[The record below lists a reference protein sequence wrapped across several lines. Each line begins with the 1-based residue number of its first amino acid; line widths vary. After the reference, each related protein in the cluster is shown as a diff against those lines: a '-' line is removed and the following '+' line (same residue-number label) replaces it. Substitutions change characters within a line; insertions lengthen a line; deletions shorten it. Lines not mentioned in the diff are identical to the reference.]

1 MKIVIAAVGKAK
13 GAVGEAIG
21 EYEARAR
28 RYFAFE
34 SHEVKEEQYR
44 GKGDAPRVRDE
55 EGKRLLARVPAGAEI
70 VALHETGRAWDSH
83 RLAAYLA
90 ELQVRA
96 SPGVAFLIGGAYGLS
111 DEILARAGH
120 TLALGA
126 MTLPHEL
133 ARLVLAE
140 QLYRAGTI
148 NRGEPYHKGR
158 E

>member
-1 MKIVIAAVGKAK
+1 MKVAVIAVGKAK
-13 GAVGEAIG
+13 GAVGEAIL

-34 SHEVKEEQYR
+34 SHEVKEEPYR
-44 GKGDAPRVRDE
+44 GRGDAPRVRDE
-55 EGKRLLARVPAGAEI
+55 EGRRLLARVPAGAEI
-70 VALHETGRAWDSH
+70 VALHETGLAWDSH

-90 ELQVRA
+90 ELQLRA
-96 SPGVAFLIGGAYGLS
+96 SPGAAFVIGGSYGLS
-111 DEILARAGH
+111 DEILARASH
-120 TLALGA
+120 MLALGA
-126 MTLPHEL
+126 MTLPHEV

-140 QLYRAGTI
+140 QIYRAGTI

>member
-1 MKIVIAAVGKAK
+1 MKVAVVSVGKAK

-44 GKGDAPRVRDE
+44 GRGDAPRVRDE
-55 EGKRLLARVPAGAEI
+55 EGKRLLARVPAGAEV
-70 VALHETGRAWDSH
+70 VALHETGKAWDSH
-83 RLAAYLA
+83 KLSGYLA
-90 ELQVRA
+90 ELQLRS
-96 SPGVAFLIGGAYGLS
+96 SPGAAFVIGGAYGLS
-111 DEILARAGH
+111 DEILARASH

-126 MTLPHEL
+126 MTLPHEV
-133 ARLVLAE
+133 ARLVLTE

-148 NRGEPYHKGR
+148 QRGEPYHKGR

>member
-1 MKIVIAAVGKAK
+1 MKVIVVSVGKAK

-55 EGKRLLARVPAGAEI
+55 EGKRLLARVPTGAEI

-83 RLAAYLA
+83 RLAGYLA

-96 SPGVAFLIGGAYGLS
+96 SPGVAFLVGGAYGLS
-111 DEILARAGH
+111 DEILARARH
-120 TLALGA
+120 QLALGA
-126 MTLPHEL
+126 FTLPHEL
-133 ARLVLAE
+133 ARLILAE

-148 NRGEPYHKGR
+148 QRGEPYHKGR
-158 E
+158 D

>member
-1 MKIVIAAVGKAK
+1 MKVAVISVGKAK
-13 GAVGEAIG
+13 GAVGEAIV
-21 EYEARAR
+21 EYEARTR

-44 GKGDAPRVRDE
+44 GRGDANRVRDE
-55 EGKRLLARVPAGAEI
+55 EGKRLLARVPAGAEV

-90 ELQVRA
+90 ELQLRA
-96 SPGVAFLIGGAYGLS
+96 SPGAAFVIGGAYGLS
-111 DEILARAGH
+111 DEILARARH
-120 TLALGA
+120 QLSLSAF
-126 MTLPHEL
+126 TLPHEL

-140 QLYRAGTI
+140 QLYRAATI